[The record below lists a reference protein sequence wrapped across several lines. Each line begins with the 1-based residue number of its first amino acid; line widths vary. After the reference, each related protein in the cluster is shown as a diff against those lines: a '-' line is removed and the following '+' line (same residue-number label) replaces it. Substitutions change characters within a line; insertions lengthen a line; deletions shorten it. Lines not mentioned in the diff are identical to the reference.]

1 MQQSHLLSSLQV
13 SISNTI
19 STTIKLET
27 IINQKR
33 LGQESKKIGQILR
46 NFLRKI
52 RMEGQCVLFIRSNN
66 NIQKRSINVF
76 EFHEILNEPQLGLL
90 GPLLTPFVLY
100 LEPFAP
106 HVGHDHN
113 RRVESRPRAS
123 WHVFRSSL
131 KDRPEKATL
140 AFDFDRVRL
149 EYPRTNDRSPGK
161 LRLSRLRLL
170 LCETF

>member
-1 MQQSHLLSSLQV
+1 MFCLLDR
-13 SISNTI
+13 ITI
-19 STTIKLET
+19 Y
-27 IINQKR
+27 
-33 LGQESKKIGQILR
+33 R
-46 NFLRKI
+46 N
-52 RMEGQCVLFIRSNN
+52 VL
-66 NIQKRSINVF
+66 

-170 LCETF
+170 LCETFWNLYPRRISVGETSRKRCLRCMLCLTSKRNLSRCKCIWTEEDLFIRIK